1 MAALKIVVTVIH
13 ILIAF
18 GLVVTVLFQSGKSQG
33 LSGSIAGGAETFFGK
48 NKGKT
53 MDGVLAKL
61 TVALAILFVITSV
74 SLSLIAK
81 KMNNVAEQEIVTEAP
96 ELVIDEETPE
106 EPATEESA
114 EGTEEVAP
122 ETTEETPVEEA
133 PETTEEAPVEEAPVE
148 ETPVEEATTE
158 ETAE

>member
-18 GLVVTVLFQSGKSQG
+18 SLMVTVLFQSGKSQG

-53 MDGVLAKL
+53 MDGVLAKI
-61 TVALAILFVITSV
+61 TVVLAILFVITSV

-81 KMNNVAEQEIVTEAP
+81 KMDSNVAGEEIVTEAP
-96 ELVIDEETPE
+96 ELIIDEDAVVEETAE
-106 EPATEESA
+106 ATEEA
-114 EGTEEVAP
+114 TEE
-122 ETTEETPVEEA
+122 EA
-133 PETTEEAPVEEAPVE
+133 
-148 ETPVEEATTE
+148 TE

>member
-1 MAALKIVVTVIH
+1 MEALKVVVTVIH

-18 GLVVTVLFQSGKSQG
+18 GLVATVLFQSSKSQG

-61 TVALAILFVITSV
+61 TVVLAILFVITSV
-74 SLSLIAK
+74 SLSVIGKASK
-81 KMNNVAEQEIVTEAP
+81 AEVVAP
-96 ELVIDEETPE
+96 ELI
-106 EPATEESA
+106 TEEA
-114 EGTEEVAP
+114 TEGTEEVAP
-122 ETTEETPVEEA
+122 VTEGEEV
-133 PETTEEAPVEEAPVE
+133 TEEATETPEVEVTEEA
-148 ETPVEEATTE
+148 TE

>member
-18 GLVVTVLFQSGKSQG
+18 SLMVTVLFQSGKSQG

-53 MDGVLAKL
+53 MDGVLAKI
-61 TVALAILFVITSV
+61 TVVLAILFVITSV

-81 KMNNVAEQEIVTEAP
+81 KMDSNVAGEEIVTEAP
-96 ELVIDEETPE
+96 ELIIDEDAVVEETAE
-106 EPATEESA
+106 ATEE
-114 EGTEEVAP
+114 V
-122 ETTEETPVEEA
+122 
-133 PETTEEAPVEEAPVE
+133 TEEA
-148 ETPVEEATTE
+148 TE

>member
-18 GLVVTVLFQSGKSQG
+18 GLMVTVLFQSGKSQG

-53 MDGVLAKL
+53 MDGVLAKI
-61 TVALAILFVITSV
+61 TVVLAILFVITSV

-81 KMNNVAEQEIVTEAP
+81 KMDSNVAGEEIVTEAP
-96 ELVIDEETPE
+96 ELIIDEDAVVEETAE
-106 EPATEESA
+106 ATEE
-114 EGTEEVAP
+114 V
-122 ETTEETPVEEA
+122 
-133 PETTEEAPVEEAPVE
+133 TEEAPVEEA
-148 ETPVEEATTE
+148 TE

>member
-18 GLVVTVLFQSGKSQG
+18 GLMVTVLFQSGKSQG

-53 MDGVLAKL
+53 MDGVLAKI
-61 TVALAILFVITSV
+61 TVVLAILFVITSV

-81 KMNNVAEQEIVTEAP
+81 KMDSNVAGEENVTEAP
-96 ELVIDEETPE
+96 ELIIDEDAVVEETAE
-106 EPATEESA
+106 ATEE
-114 EGTEEVAP
+114 V
-122 ETTEETPVEEA
+122 
-133 PETTEEAPVEEAPVE
+133 TEEAPVEEA
-148 ETPVEEATTE
+148 TE

>member
-18 GLVVTVLFQSGKSQG
+18 GLMVTVLFQSGKSQG

-53 MDGVLAKL
+53 MDGVLAKI
-61 TVALAILFVITSV
+61 TVVLAILFVITSV

-81 KMNNVAEQEIVTEAP
+81 KMDSNVAGEEIVTEAP
-96 ELVIDEETPE
+96 ELIIDEETPE

-133 PETTEEAPVEEAPVE
+133 PETTEEVPVEEAPE
-148 ETPVEEATTE
+148 TTE

>member
-1 MAALKIVVTVIH
+1 MEALKVVVTVIH

-18 GLVVTVLFQSGKSQG
+18 GLVATVLFQSSKSQG

-61 TVALAILFVITSV
+61 TVVLAILFVITSV
-74 SLSLIAK
+74 SLSVIGKASK
-81 KMNNVAEQEIVTEAP
+81 AEVVAP
-96 ELVIDEETPE
+96 ELI
-106 EPATEESA
+106 TEEA
-114 EGTEEVAP
+114 TEGTEEVAP
-122 ETTEETPVEEA
+122 VTEGEEVTEEATEAEVAEETPEVEV
-133 PETTEEAPVEEAPVE
+133 TEEA
-148 ETPVEEATTE
+148 TE

>member
-18 GLVVTVLFQSGKSQG
+18 GLMVTVLFQSGKSQG

-61 TVALAILFVITSV
+61 TVILAILFVITSV

-81 KMNNVAEQEIVTEAP
+81 EMSNPAAEQEIVTEETP
-96 ELVIDEETPE
+96 ELIIDEEAIVE
-106 EPATEESA
+106 
-114 EGTEEVAP
+114 
-122 ETTEETPVEEA
+122 ETTEETATEEETAETAEETEEA
-133 PETTEEAPVEEAPVE
+133 VTEETTEETVTE
-148 ETPVEEATTE
+148 E

>member
-18 GLVVTVLFQSGKSQG
+18 GLMVTVLFQSGKSQG

-53 MDGVLAKL
+53 MDGVLVKL
-61 TVALAILFVITSV
+61 TVILAILFVITSV

-81 KMNNVAEQEIVTEAP
+81 EMSNPAAEQEIVTEETP
-96 ELVIDEETPE
+96 ELIIDEEAIVE
-106 EPATEESA
+106 
-114 EGTEEVAP
+114 
-122 ETTEETPVEEA
+122 ETTEEETAETAEE
-133 PETTEEAPVEEAPVE
+133 TEEAVTE
-148 ETPVEEATTE
+148 E